1 MNSVALVLRQF
12 RFENKAFWRNP
23 ASAFFTFAFPLM
35 FFVIFNTLFSSK
47 VELNGHEVN
56 SNYFYVPAIAAFSII
71 TATYTNIAM
80 SISFARDEGV
90 LKRIRGTPLP
100 PLGYLFS
107 RMLHALFV
115 AFILMLIIVGAGTF
129 LYGVDL
135 PTETLPAFLLIVLVG
150 GASFCALGLAMTS
163 VIPNADAAPPVVNFS
178 ILPLLFV
185 SGIFIPLDGAPD
197 WLITVAKIFPVYHFA
212 QALQAA
218 FDPFDPHFEGGDLVM
233 VALWGLAGLILAIRF
248 FSWEPRK

>member
-1 MNSVALVLRQF
+1 MVLRQL

-47 VELNGHEVN
+47 VEINGHLVN

-71 TATYTNIAM
+71 TATYTNIAI
-80 SISFARDEGV
+80 SISFARDEGI

-100 PLGYLFS
+100 PVGYLFS

-115 AFILMLIIVGAGTF
+115 ALILMLIIVGAGTL
-129 LYGVDL
+129 LYNVDL

-150 GASFCALGLAMTS
+150 GASFCSLGLALTS
-163 VIPNADAAPPVVNFS
+163 VIPNADAAPPIVNFT

-185 SGIFIPLDGAPD
+185 SGIFIPLDSAPA
-197 WLITVAKIFPVYHFA
+197 WLIHVAKIFPVYHYA
-212 QALQAA
+212 QALQAS
-218 FDPFDPHFEGGDLVM
+218 FDPFDPHFEGMDLLI
-233 VALWGLAGLILAIRF
+233 VAIWGVAGLLLAMRF
-248 FSWEPRK
+248 FSWEPRR